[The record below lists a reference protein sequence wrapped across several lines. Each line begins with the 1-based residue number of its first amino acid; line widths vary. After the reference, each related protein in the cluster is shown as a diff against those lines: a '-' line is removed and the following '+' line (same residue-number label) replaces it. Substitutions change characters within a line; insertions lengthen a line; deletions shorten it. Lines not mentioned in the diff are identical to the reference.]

1 MYKLNKEILLIF
13 LLTLKSLIFF
23 NNSKLI
29 LFFSAFLCLT
39 KVLVLA
45 LVKFLIFLT
54 SKCSVEELFEK
65 IIIDSS
71 FSLFI
76 SFNLLIQS
84 KSKLIGE

>member
-23 NNSKLI
+23 NNSKFI

-39 KVLVLA
+39 KVLVLD